1 MNKILGQLTSKR
13 RIYLLK
19 VYLVLSTIIV
29 TFLTISSFYLHSTLL
44 RYICSGNL
52 LLMFIAILTLKFKPE
67 ISRLIYLTVYPFAVF
82 FCAMLFGKDASIEI
96 YYTFYYLLLFI
107 IFSYRTEKT
116 HIVLFASI
124 ATILWLLLITF
135 NFTINDY
142 EDISQEGVSTIVY
155 PISFVGNFILILFT
169 LIHFS
174 YANAKSLKKKR
185 LDKKNALDFLELKTI
200 YLKAINQEIREPL
213 NAIIGLTHIL
223 REDKPREDQKNNIES
238 LHKSSKNL
246 LELLNNVLNLDD
258 LESKKTKLN
267 TKPTNLTLLINEII
281 AIHHNKCAE
290 KNIDLNVSIDSNF
303 PTILIDNIRYSQ
315 IINNLL
321 SNAIKFTHKGKID
334 LKIVVKTVNS
344 SSITFSTE
352 ITDTGI
358 GIPEDKLPLIWEKFT
373 QATESTT
380 RLYGGTGLG
389 LPIVMEIVKSMNSNI
404 SIKSTPNVGSKFYF
418 DLTTEITKVKDAMI
432 EESIESKLA
441 NTLHKEQKAKHI
453 LIADDNNVNNLVLKN
468 ILKKDSYNID
478 VVVNGLE
485 AVKATKKKAYDLILM
500 DLDMPVMDGEEAIKE
515 IRKFNIIVPI
525 IIITASNSFNKDT
538 FTGLNINKTISKPF
552 IPKDLLATISDVF
565 NISKY

>member
-44 RYICSGNL
+44 RYICSGNF

-213 NAIIGLTHIL
+213 NAIIGLSHIL

-404 SIKSTPNVGSKFYF
+404 YIKSTPNVGSKFYF

-441 NTLHKEQKAKHI
+441 NTLHKKQKAKHI

>member
-1 MNKILGQLTSKR
+1 
-13 RIYLLK
+13 
-19 VYLVLSTIIV
+19 
-29 TFLTISSFYLHSTLL
+29 
-44 RYICSGNL
+44 
-52 LLMFIAILTLKFKPE
+52 MFIAILTLKFKPE